1 MEQSERVEKEARE
14 ARARWGGDKYMPW
27 ETLPGTTRDEW
38 LAAVRPLVERIAE
51 LETELAERVEH
62 LRAAVERASVFMG
75 RRNEEEARAVDAER
89 ALSNARDE
97 LTIEH
102 QARRTAADLASRQT
116 DRINALERL
125 SAEHVARV
133 YELQAEVDRQAE
145 LGATFQERAERAEE
159 AHRLALTEAAD
170 ERALKA
176 RYGVAL
182 EQAETKR
189 RAAEALVE
197 RLRGAM
203 RGMAVEWARDIAR
216 DERRVCGVGS

>member
-1 MEQSERVEKEARE
+1 MEQSEIEARTVLE
-14 ARARWGGDKYMPW
+14 TTRARELHGICDQNLRPV
-27 ETLPGTTRDEW
+27 
-38 LAAVRPLVERIAE
+38 VRPLVERIAE
-51 LETELAERVEH
+51 LETALAERAEH
-62 LRAAVERASVFMG
+62 HRAAVDRAGVFMG
-75 RRNEEEARAVDAER
+75 QRNALEVRAVEAER
-89 ALSNARDE
+89 TLATTRDE
-97 LTIEH
+97 LTIER

-145 LGATFQERAERAEE
+145 IGAAFQERAERAEE
-159 AHRLALTEAAD
+159 AHRMALGEAAD

-189 RAAEALVE
+189 RAAEKLVE
-197 RLRGAM
+197 TLRGAM

-216 DERRVCGVGS
+216 DERRVCGGQS

>member
-1 MEQSERVEKEARE
+1 MEQSDRVEKEARE

-51 LETELAERVEH
+51 LETR
-62 LRAAVERASVFMG
+62 
-75 RRNEEEARAVDAER
+75 VDACR
-89 ALSNARDE
+89 GALESSEMSLATTRDE
-97 LTIEH
+97 LTIER
-102 QARRTAADLASRQT
+102 QARRTADELASRQT

-145 LGATFQERAERAEE
+145 LGAEYLERAERAEE

-189 RAAEALVE
+189 RAAEKLVE
-197 RLRGAM
+197 TLRGAM

-216 DERRVCGVGS
+216 DERRVCGGGQS

>member
-1 MEQSERVEKEARE
+1 MEQSDRVEGRLRHEAEASLGRAPGRLTMNEAR
-14 ARARWGGDKYMPW
+14 DI
-27 ETLPGTTRDEW
+27 
-38 LAAVRPLVERIAE
+38 VRPLVERIAE
-51 LETELAERVEH
+51 QETR
-62 LRAAVERASVFMG
+62 
-75 RRNEEEARAVDAER
+75 VDACR
-89 ALSNARDE
+89 GALESSEMSLTAARDE
-97 LTIEH
+97 LVVER
-102 QARRTAADLASRQT
+102 QARRTADELASRQT

-145 LGATFQERAERAEE
+145 IGAEYLERAERAEE
-159 AHRLALTEAAD
+159 AHRMALGEAAD

-203 RGMAVEWARDIAR
+203 RGMAVEWARDIVK
-216 DERRVCGVGS
+216 DERRVCGGGQS